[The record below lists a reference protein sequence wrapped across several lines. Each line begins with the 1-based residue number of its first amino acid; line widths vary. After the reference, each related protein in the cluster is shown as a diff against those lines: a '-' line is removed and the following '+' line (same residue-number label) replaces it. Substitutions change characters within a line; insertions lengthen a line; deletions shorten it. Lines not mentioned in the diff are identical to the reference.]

1 MANSQ
6 HQSKSQ
12 SHPDQGGRGW
22 LVNTT
27 QQRLVHFKLE
37 LNSETTA
44 WVLIRTYHYA
54 PPHKKPPAPLSH
66 RRVMDQNA
74 IDTWSVM
81 VKRGWRPCNAPAR

>member
-6 HQSKSQ
+6 HQSKFQ

-27 QQRLVHFKLE
+27 QQRLVHFKPE

-44 WVLIRTYHYA
+44 WVSIRTYHYD
-54 PPHKKPPAPLSH
+54 PPRPPEPLSH
-66 RRVMDQNA
+66 RRVLHQNA

-81 VKRGWRPCNAPAR
+81 VKRDCQPWCAPAR

>member
-6 HQSKSQ
+6 HQSQPQ
-12 SHPDQGGRGW
+12 SHPDKGGRGW

-27 QQRLVHFKLE
+27 QQRLVHFKPE

-44 WVLIRTYHYA
+44 WVSIRTYHYD
-54 PPHKKPPAPLSH
+54 PPRPPQPINH
-66 RRVMDQNA
+66 RRVLHQNA

-81 VKRGWRPCNAPAR
+81 LKRGWRPCRAPAR